1 MTSKKKA
8 PPLSPAAPAFSRVA
22 IEHVRPQVDD
32 GRFPIR
38 RVQGETVTVSA
49 FIHADGHD
57 ALTAVL
63 RYRQKGGPLWQEA
76 FMTLRGQGTD
86 VWDADFALAELG
98 IYEYTVQA
106 WVDEFGSLK
115 RDLIKKI
122 AAGQDVGDLVEE
134 IALLFDKTAPHAPGI
149 FGERLRASAKEL
161 RRSDGETAA
170 QAVVTAPGLA
180 DAARRSADRRT
191 AATSDRI
198 YEVLVERPR
207 ALTGAWYEMFP
218 RSTSPDPKR
227 PGTLKDCA
235 DRLSYVAEMGFD
247 VVYLPPIHPIG
258 DTFRKG
264 PNNTLKAGP
273 NDPGSPWAIG
283 NKTGGHMAVHPDLGT
298 LADFDALVA
307 EARRLRM
314 EIALDIAFQ
323 CSPDHPYVTEHP
335 EWFKHRPDGTIKYAE
350 NPPKKYQDIYP
361 FDFECAAWPALWEE
375 LKNVFLF
382 WAKHGV
388 RTFRVDNPHTKPF
401 RFWEWV
407 IREVRIKYP
416 DAIFLSEAF
425 TRPPVLK
432 YLAKVGFSQS
442 YSYFTWR
449 NSKRELTTYFTELT
463 GAETREFLRPNL
475 FVNTPDIL
483 HEYLQSG
490 GRPAHQIR
498 LVLAATLGAS
508 YGVYGPTYELGDNR
522 AIPGTEDYRDSEKY
536 QVRHWAIESPDSLKD
551 FIAQINGIR
560 RENPALRANG
570 GLKFHAIDNDN
581 LIAYSKMTSDGTDL
595 LLVVVNLDPFNAQS
609 GWILLPV
616 SDWGIGSGESY
627 QVHDLL
633 SDARYFWHGD
643 RNYIRLD
650 PSVCPAH
657 IFRVRRKIKSE
668 RDFDYFL

>member
-1 MTSKKKA
+1 MTSKKKTPSST
-8 PPLSPAAPAFSRVA
+8 PPAPAFSRVA

-38 RVQGETVTVSA
+38 RVQGEAVTVSA

-57 ALTAVL
+57 TLAAVL
-63 RYRQKGGPLWQEA
+63 RYRKKGESHWRET
-76 FMTLRGQGTD
+76 FMTLRGEGTD
-86 VWDADFALAELG
+86 IWDADFALLELG
-98 IYEYTVQA
+98 LYEYTVQA

-115 RDLIKKI
+115 RDLLKKI
-122 AAGQDVGDLVEE
+122 AAAQEVRDLLEE
-134 IALLFDKTAPHAPGI
+134 MALLLDKTAPNAPGN
-149 FGERLRASAKEL
+149 FGDRLRTGAKDLRSAK
-161 RRSDGETAA
+161 DDAA
-170 QAVVTAPGLA
+170 ALAVVSSVGLA
-180 DAARRSADRRT
+180 DAFRQSVDRQTAASADR
-191 AATSDRI
+191 I
-198 YEVLVERPR
+198 FEVLVERPR
-207 ALTGAWYEMFP
+207 ALAGAWYELFP
-218 RSTSPDPKR
+218 RSTSPKPGR
-227 PGTLKDCA
+227 PGTFKDCA
-235 DRLSYVAEMGFD
+235 ARLSYVAEMGFD

-258 DTFRKG
+258 QTFRKG

-273 NDPGSPWAIG
+273 GDPGSPWAIG
-283 NKTGGHMAVHPDLGT
+283 DKNGGHTAVHPALGT

-307 EARRLRM
+307 EARRLKL

-361 FDFECAAWPALWEE
+361 FDFECAARVSLWEE

-382 WAKHGV
+382 WAAHGV
-388 RTFRVDNPHTKPF
+388 RIFRVDNPHTKPF
-401 RFWEWV
+401 RFWEWA
-407 IREVRIKYP
+407 IREVRVKYP

-449 NSKRELTTYFTELT
+449 NSKKELTTYFTELT

-483 HEYLQSG
+483 HEFLQSG

-508 YGVYGPTYELGDNR
+508 YGVYGPPFELVDNR
-522 AIPGTEDYRDSEKY
+522 AIPGTEDYKDSEKF
-536 QVRHWAIESPDSLKD
+536 QIRHWDIDSPDSLKD

-560 RENPALRANG
+560 RENPALGVNG
-570 GLKFHAIDNDN
+570 GLKFHPVDNDN
-581 LIAYSKMTSDGTDL
+581 LIAYSKMTPDGTDL
-595 LLVVVNLDPFNAQS
+595 LVIVVNLDPFNAQS

-616 SDWGIGSGESY
+616 GEWGIGTDESY

>member
-76 FMTLRGQGTD
+76 FMTLRGEGTD

>member
-1 MTSKKKA
+1 MTPKKKGL
-8 PPLSPAAPAFSRVA
+8 PFSPRVA

-38 RVQGETVTVSA
+38 RIQGETVTVSA
-49 FIHADGHD
+49 LIHADGHD

-63 RYRQKGGPLWQEA
+63 RYRKKGEPRWQET
-76 FMTLRGQGTD
+76 FMALRGEGTD
-86 VWDADFALAELG
+86 VWDADVALPELG

-115 RDLIKKI
+115 RDLTKKI
-122 AAGQDVGDLVEE
+122 AAGQEVRDLFEE
-134 IALLFDKTAPHAPGI
+134 IALLCEKAARNASGNVA
-149 FGERLRASAKEL
+149 GRLRSGAQDL
-161 RRSDGETAA
+161 RRATDDAA
-170 QAVVTAPGLA
+170 GLAVVSSPVLA
-180 DAARRSADRRT
+180 DAVRQSVDRQT
-191 AATSDRI
+191 AATADRI
-198 YEVLVERPR
+198 FEALVERPP

-227 PGTLKDCA
+227 SGTLKDCA
-235 DRLSYVAEMGFD
+235 ARLAYVAEMGFD

-258 DTFRKG
+258 HTFRKG
-264 PNNTLKAGP
+264 PNNTLKASP
-273 NDPGSPWAIG
+273 SDPGSPWAIG
-283 NKTGGHMAVHPDLGT
+283 NESGGHTAVHPDLGT

-307 EARRLRM
+307 QARRLKL

-323 CSPDHPYVTEHP
+323 CSPDHPYVTAHP
-335 EWFKHRPDGTIKYAE
+335 EWFKHRPDGSIKYAE

-361 FDFECAAWPALWEE
+361 FDFECAARESLWEE

-388 RTFRVDNPHTKPF
+388 RIFRVDNPHTKPF
-401 RFWEWV
+401 PFWEWA
-407 IREVRIKYP
+407 IREVRSKYP
-416 DAIFLSEAF
+416 DAVFLSEAF
-425 TRPPVLK
+425 TRPAVLK

-463 GAETREFLRPNL
+463 GTETREFLRPNL

-483 HEYLQSG
+483 HEFLQSG
-490 GRPAHQIR
+490 GRPAHHIR

-508 YGVYGPTYELGDNR
+508 YGVYGPTYELADSR
-522 AIPGTEDYRDSEKY
+522 AIPGTEEYRDSEKY
-536 QVRHWAIESPDSLKD
+536 QIRHWDIDSPESLKD
-551 FIAQINGIR
+551 FIAQVNGIR
-560 RENPALRANG
+560 RENPAFRTNG
-570 GLKFHAIDNDN
+570 GLTFHAIDNDN
-581 LIAYSKMTSDGTDL
+581 LIAYSKMTPGGTDL
-595 LLVVVNLDPFNAQS
+595 LVVVVNLDPFNAQS
-609 GWILLPV
+609 GWLQLPV
-616 SDWGIGSGESY
+616 AEWGIPLGEAY

-650 PSVCPAH
+650 PGFCPAH